1 MEGSMSESDAVFES
15 LNLNPK
21 FFLNEILNT
30 VDDLFLEAFDFFF
43 QEAST
48 KLNTEATQRS
58 QHLRQGVDFIRQKVQ
73 SVLDQKL
80 AVWEKYCH
88 YHCFSLPEGFR
99 LPNTLNDESSGNDIV
114 PVPDATSDHELDAQ
128 LESLRKKLAEVGKES
143 EMLSQEIHALER
155 QSSHNAQYINEAVKL
170 FEQNS
175 YTELFQEI
183 MATASELRLKMGEL
197 NTNMIE
203 ETGKMEAKR
212 IDNNKMDTSA
222 IYAAKGLSN
231 TKLEDLQEFV
241 TLMKST

>member
-15 LNLNPK
+15 LNLNPQL
-21 FFLNEILNT
+21 FFNEILNT
-30 VDDLFLEAFDFFF
+30 VDDFFLETFDFFF

-58 QHLRQGVDFIRQKVQ
+58 QHLRQGVDYIRQKVQ

-80 AVWEKYCH
+80 AVWEKYCL

-114 PVPDATSDHELDAQ
+114 TGATSDQELDAQ
-128 LESLRKKLAEVGKES
+128 LELLRKKLAEVGKES

-155 QSSHNAQYINEAVKL
+155 QSSHNARYINEAVQL

-183 MATASELRLKMGEL
+183 MATASELRLKMGKL

-212 IDNNKMDTSA
+212 IDNNKMDISA
-222 IYAAKGLSN
+222 IFAAKGLSN
-231 TKLEDLQEFV
+231 TKLEDLQEFA

>member
-15 LNLNPK
+15 LNLNPQL
-21 FFLNEILNT
+21 FINEIINT
-30 VDDLFLEAFDFFF
+30 VDDCFLEAFDFFF

-48 KLNTEATQRS
+48 KLNAEATQRS
-58 QHLRQGVDFIRQKVQ
+58 QRLRQGVDCIREKVQ

-80 AVWEKYCH
+80 AVWEKYCL
-88 YHCFSLPEGFR
+88 YHCFSLPEGFQ
-99 LPNTLNDESSGNDIV
+99 LPSTLNDESNGNDI
-114 PVPDATSDHELDAQ
+114 VPDATSDHELDAQ

-155 QSSHNAQYINEAVKL
+155 PSSHNARYINEAVQL

-183 MATASELRLKMGEL
+183 MATASELRLKMGKL

-203 ETGKMEAKR
+203 ETRKMEAKR
-212 IDNNKMDTSA
+212 IDNNKMDISA

-231 TKLEDLQEFV
+231 TKLEYLQEFV

>member
-1 MEGSMSESDAVFES
+1 M
-15 LNLNPK
+15 
-21 FFLNEILNT
+21 
-30 VDDLFLEAFDFFF
+30 
-43 QEAST
+43 
-48 KLNTEATQRS
+48 
-58 QHLRQGVDFIRQKVQ
+58 
-73 SVLDQKL
+73 DQKL
-80 AVWEKYCH
+80 AVWEKYCL

-114 PVPDATSDHELDAQ
+114 TGATSDQELDAQ

-155 QSSHNAQYINEAVKL
+155 QSSHNARYINEAVQL

-183 MATASELRLKMGEL
+183 MATASELRLKMGKL

-212 IDNNKMDTSA
+212 IDNNKMDISA
-222 IYAAKGLSN
+222 IFAAKGLSN